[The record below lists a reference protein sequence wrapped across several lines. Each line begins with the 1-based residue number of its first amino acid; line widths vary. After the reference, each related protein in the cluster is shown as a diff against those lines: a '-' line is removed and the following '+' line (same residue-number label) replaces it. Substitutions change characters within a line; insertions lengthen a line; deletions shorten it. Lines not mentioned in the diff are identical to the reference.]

1 MIILQGQRCIL
12 EVMFHLNL
20 WCLVKSQSIQV
31 ERFDSLQRRE
41 NLIAAICNEI
51 CYLCFSYLEQLVY
64 TSMVLC
70 HTLGNICIDLGKRH
84 IFYLCYILSMPSS
97 SSPQKIWCYS
107 STIDHLEWDTIR
119 WIEELNHF
127 WVMCDIPNLLFKA
140 QSTSA
145 VGYLKVCMSPHQSLI
160 HSFKKCISSCLC
172 WSWSFVLFDSRIC
185 LV

>member
-20 WCLVKSQSIQV
+20 WCLIKPQSIQV

-51 CYLCFSYLEQLVY
+51 WYLCFRYLEQLVY
-64 TSMVLC
+64 RSMVLC
-70 HTLGNICIDLGKRH
+70 HTLGNICTDLGKKH
-84 IFYLCYILSMPSS
+84 ICFLCYILSMPSS
-97 SSPQKIWCYS
+97 SSPQKFLCYS

-119 WIEELNHF
+119 WIELNHF
-127 WVMCDIPNLLFKA
+127 RVICDIPNLLFKA

-145 VGYLKVCMSPHQSLI
+145 VGYLKVFLSPHQSLI
-160 HSFKKCISSCLC
+160 HSFKNCISSCLC

-185 LV
+185 LI